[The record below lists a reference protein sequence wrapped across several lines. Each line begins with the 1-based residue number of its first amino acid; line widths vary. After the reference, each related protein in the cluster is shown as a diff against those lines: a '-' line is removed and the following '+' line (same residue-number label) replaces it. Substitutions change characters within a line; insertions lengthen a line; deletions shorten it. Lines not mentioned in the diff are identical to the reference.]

1 MRISIIGTIDDT
13 HTKISGQYDRT
24 EIIVEGLK
32 DAGYDVKF
40 SNMIYWRKN
49 PFGVLGRIIKNYF
62 WSDTIIII
70 ASLNG
75 VRTNLNILRF
85 LKIIAKRAAFQ
96 IAIGGKSNCDFV
108 KNEKKYNYLVNGL
121 DGVFVEIKSMVGE
134 YKEAGI
140 EKVYHLPNCKT
151 IDSVSPRIQPSFEK
165 PYRFCTYS
173 RVTPEKGIKE
183 AIDAVE
189 RLNQKYGDN
198 YCSLD
203 IYGTYLPEDKKW
215 FEELMSKASKAIV
228 YKARIERKD
237 SISTLG
243 QYDLMLFPT
252 KHRGEGVPGALID
265 CYEAGLPIVA
275 YNTSFISTIVLDNIT
290 GFVYEGDSEL
300 NLDKTIL
307 RYTEGL
313 TKEEITAMRN
323 RCISQAQSYDTSEVI
338 KTLSQHLKSV
348 GL

>member
-1 MRISIIGTIDDT
+1 MNISIIGTIDET

-32 DAGYDVKF
+32 EAGYIVKF
-40 SNMIYWRKN
+40 SNMINWKRN
-49 PFGVLGRIIKNYF
+49 PISVFYNIIKNYF
-62 WSDTIIII
+62 WSDTVIII

-75 VRTNLNILRF
+75 VRTNLNLLR
-85 LKIIAKRAAFQ
+85 LLEKVAKRAAFQ

-108 KNEKKYNYLVNGL
+108 KTEKKYNHLVQKLN
-121 DGVFVEIKSMVGE
+121 GVFVEIESMVDE
-134 YKEAGI
+134 YKEAGV

-151 IDSVSPRIQPSFEK
+151 IDSVSPRISPSFEK

-183 AIDAVE
+183 AIDVVE
-189 RLNQKYGDN
+189 RLNQKYGDK

-203 IYGTYLPEDKKW
+203 IYGTYLPEDKRW
-215 FEELMSKASKAIV
+215 FEELMNKASKSIV

-275 YNTSFISTIVLDNIT
+275 CNTSFISTIVLDNVT

-300 NLDKTIL
+300 NLDNAIL

-313 TKEEITAMRN
+313 TKEEKSSMRN
-323 RCISQAQSYDTSEVI
+323 RCLEQAQSYDTSEVI
-338 KTLSQHLKSV
+338 NTLSEHLEKV
-348 GL
+348 R